1 MLKIE
6 DAILEAKRYLGEDC
20 FVSFNIYYEK
30 VSDQSE
36 LTIIK
41 SGNDITI
48 KYGQLSSLFRGLS
61 LIKMRRDE
69 ESFSVTCH
77 KNFEHNGLMHDCSR
91 NGVLLVSSA
100 KHLILISALFGLNRF
115 LLYTEDVYE
124 IDGEPYFGYLR
135 GRFSKSELKEIV
147 DYGDSFGVEVVPCIQ
162 TLSHLHQALRWDS
175 YSSIRETGGTL
186 LAGKEETYVFIEKMI
201 KTCREIFTSKNIH
214 IGMDEA
220 IDLGVPRYMYK
231 NEVIDKTKEFLSHLN
246 RVANICKEYD
256 FAPMMWE
263 DMFFKLNSK
272 DENWYKSSDFLS
284 DEIKA
289 LIPDVGLIY
298 WDYYHFEQDVYDKKL
313 KATKDTGKETIFAG
327 GAISWIGFAPNITQS
342 LKISLVGLKSCLK
355 NNVKNVIVTSWGD
368 NGNECSI
375 YASIP
380 SLALYSIVDYQGKCS
395 DKELSEL
402 LVAVTGESLK
412 SWKDLELPNKLRK
425 ELQPYENPSKPFLY
439 QDPLNGIYDSKVKLE
454 YAKTYHTSNKKLRK
468 DALNSLYFSHIF
480 KSLSSLCSLLE
491 IKSVIGVKL
500 REAYQSH
507 SNDKL
512 ASCLK
517 ELKKAVKR
525 LETFK
530 SDYFEQWS
538 KENKHQGFD
547 VIDGRLGYLNSRLM
561 TAIKLVS
568 DFLAKRIDSI
578 PELEE
583 KIIAHDLDNDNDV
596 VSANCWALIASVN
609 AI

>member
-368 NGNECSI
+368 N
-375 YASIP
+375 Y
-380 SLALYSIVDYQGKCS
+380 
-395 DKELSEL
+395 
-402 LVAVTGESLK
+402 
-412 SWKDLELPNKLRK
+412 
-425 ELQPYENPSKPFLY
+425 
-439 QDPLNGIYDSKVKLE
+439 DP
-454 YAKTYHTSNKKLRK
+454 T
-468 DALNSLYFSHIF
+468 FS
-480 KSLSSLCSLLE
+480 
-491 IKSVIGVKL
+491 
-500 REAYQSH
+500 
-507 SNDKL
+507 
-512 ASCLK
+512 ASCP
-517 ELKKAVKR
+517 
-525 LETFK
+525 
-530 SDYFEQWS
+530 
-538 KENKHQGFD
+538 
-547 VIDGRLGYLNSRLM
+547 
-561 TAIKLVS
+561 
-568 DFLAKRIDSI
+568 I
-578 PELEE
+578 PTW
-583 KIIAHDLDNDNDV
+583 H
-596 VSANCWALIASVN
+596 S
-609 AI
+609 